1 MKVRRSISMAVTL
14 SFLMF
19 FYLISTTGDFID
31 DNKEGTGT
39 IYLSNGDRFTG
50 SFNNDFV
57 HGQGTYFRE

>member
-1 MKVRRSISMAVTL
+1 MAVCL
-14 SFLMF
+14 LFWLWI
-19 FYLISTTGDFID
+19 YLTGDFID

-57 HGQGTYFRE
+57 HG

>member
-1 MKVRRSISMAVTL
+1 MLTFINLKK
-14 SFLMF
+14 
-19 FYLISTTGDFID
+19 GEFID

-57 HGQGTYFRE
+57 HG